1 MRLVAK
7 SQGGSLNPEYDLAVI
22 GAGSGGLT
30 AASFAARAGA
40 KVALIEK
47 ARVGGDCTW
56 TGCVPSKALLKAAK
70 VAHQARTAGHYG
82 IAAGTP
88 AADMLRVRDFVRR
101 AIEQVYRAETP
112 EELRAK
118 GIDVIL
124 GAARFVNSQ
133 TVAVGDRHVIAK
145 SFLIAT
151 GAVPNLPNVA
161 GLEQVPYFTYETL
174 FENDKLPRHLIV
186 VGAGP
191 IGVEMGQA
199 YRRLGSEV
207 TIVDR
212 TVLPK
217 EEPETRESIQRV
229 FEREGIRIARGRA
242 ISVSGNLNEITVAT
256 DSGEVRGDMLLAA
269 SGRTPNVVALD
280 LANAG
285 VHHSEKGIPVD
296 DRLRTN
302 VKHIYAAGD
311 VLGGYQFTH
320 LAGWQAFQAA
330 RNALFPGH
338 DSGFTEVLPRVTF
351 TDPEAAQVGLT
362 EEQARGKFGD
372 AIKIRIWE
380 MKQTDRAICE
390 GDAEGFIK
398 VIEREHGTLLGATVV
413 AARAGEM
420 IMEFALALK
429 HGWKATDL
437 ASIVHP
443 YPTYSTAIQ
452 QLTADMAVEH
462 LLSGVSGRLL
472 RGVSKL
478 IR

>member
-1 MRLVAK
+1 V
-7 SQGGSLNPEYDLAVI
+7 NPAYDLAVI
-22 GAGSGGLT
+22 GAGSGGLI

-47 ARVGGDCTW
+47 ARIGGDCTW

-82 IAAGTP
+82 IAAGALAT
-88 AADMLRVRDFVRR
+88 DMVRVRDFVRR
-101 AIEQVYRAETP
+101 AIEQVYRVETP
-112 EELRAK
+112 EELSAK
-118 GIDVIL
+118 GIDVIR
-124 GAARFVNSQ
+124 GTARFVNSH
-133 TVAVGDRHVIAK
+133 TVTVGDLDVISK
-145 SFLIAT
+145 TFLITT
-151 GAVPNLPNVA
+151 GAVPSPPNVA
-161 GLEQVPYFTYETL
+161 GLEHVPYLTYETL
-174 FENDKLPRHLIV
+174 FENDKLPRHLVIV
-186 VGAGP
+186 GGGP

-207 TIVDR
+207 TIVAR

-217 EEPETRESIQRV
+217 EEPEARESIHRV
-229 FEREGIRIARGRA
+229 FGREGIRVARGRA
-242 ISVSGNLNEITVAT
+242 IFASTNLDEITVAM

-269 SGRTPNVVALD
+269 CGRAPNVAALD

-285 VHHSEKGIPVD
+285 VRHSDKGIPVD
-296 DRLRTN
+296 DQLRTS

-330 RNALFPGH
+330 RNAVFPGH
-338 DSGFTEVLPRVTF
+338 ASGFTEVLPRVTF
-351 TDPEAAQVGLT
+351 TDPEVAQVGLT
-362 EEQARGKFGD
+362 EEQARSKFGE
-372 AIKIRIWE
+372 AIKVRIWE

-390 GDAEGFIK
+390 GDEEGFIK
-398 VIEREHGTLLGATVV
+398 VIERENGTLLGATVV

-420 IMEFALALK
+420 IMEFTLALK
-429 HGWKATDL
+429 HGWKAADL
-437 ASIVHP
+437 ASIIHP
-443 YPTYSTAIQ
+443 YPTFSTAIQ
-452 QLTADMAVEH
+452 QLTADMAVES

-472 RGVSKL
+472 RGASKL

>member
-1 MRLVAK
+1 M
-7 SQGGSLNPEYDLAVI
+7 NPEYDLAVI

-47 ARVGGDCTW
+47 ARIGGDCTW

-82 IAAGTP
+82 IAVGALAT
-88 AADMLRVRDFVRR
+88 DMVRVRDFVRR

-124 GAARFVNSQ
+124 GAARFVDSK
-133 TVAVGDRHVIAK
+133 TVAVGDRRIIAK
-145 SFLIAT
+145 SFLITT
-151 GAVPNLPNVA
+151 GAVPSAPNVA
-161 GLEQVPYFTYETL
+161 GLERVPYFTYETL
-174 FENDKLPRHLIV
+174 FENDRLPRHLII
-186 VGAGP
+186 VGGGP

-199 YRRLGSEV
+199 YGRLGSEV
-207 TIVDR
+207 TIVAR

-217 EEPETRESIQRV
+217 EEPEARESIHRV
-229 FEREGIRIARGRA
+229 FEREGIRVVRGWA
-242 ISVSGNLNEITVAT
+242 ISANRNLDEITIAMA
-256 DSGEVRGDMLLAA
+256 SGEVRGDMLLVA
-269 SGRTPNVVALD
+269 SGRAPNVVALD

-285 VHHSEKGIPVD
+285 VRHSEKGIPVD
-296 DRLRTN
+296 DQLRTN

-351 TDPEAAQVGLT
+351 TDPEVAQVGLT
-362 EEQARGKFGD
+362 EEQARSKFGD
-372 AIKIRIWE
+372 AIKVRIWD
-380 MKQTDRAICE
+380 MRQADRAICE
-390 GDAEGFIK
+390 GDEQGFIK
-398 VIEREHGTLLGATVV
+398 VIERDNGTLLGATIV

-420 IMEFALALK
+420 IMEFTLALK

-437 ASIVHP
+437 ASIIHP

-452 QLTADMAVEH
+452 QLTADMAVEN
-462 LLSGVSGRLL
+462 LLSGVSGRFL